1 MQGKNICLCML
12 LLVMGFPLVAQ
23 DLNASTASTVEE
35 SDGSTRTLEEVMQI
49 ALSNNSQLKRGE
61 LAARRDQI
69 DWEQSRLNL
78 LPSVSASLGHGISQG
93 RSVDPTTNQFT
104 ESTFSSGSQGL
115 SADLTLFNGF
125 RMLHDIRMKGQAR
138 NAGRLELEGQV
149 NEFKLDVIEAYIQ
162 VLTAS
167 DMLAQAQ
174 NQLEVTQEQLRR
186 AEVMHEEGAFPPGD
200 YFDIRGQLKNDEN
213 YVASTEQ
220 QLHVA
225 RLRLSRLMQ
234 VDEAA
239 LGTLAPL
246 QVNSTDPG
254 LDALDDGQALFKRA
268 EAELPGIQALD
279 YRIGEARQQIG
290 IARSGFFPSLGIG
303 AGLNSRYSDQYD
315 TSYGTQVN
323 QNLGKY
329 VSVSLRIP
337 IFNRLQTLNQV
348 RHARLGYEDALLQKE
363 IRLQQLKEETS
374 KAVFDLATAVTSWR
388 NVEEQVAL
396 YHESFRIA
404 QVHFEAGAS
413 NSFLFLTAKNKVDAA
428 RQQLVLR
435 QYEYLLQQYIND
447 YYSGNLEF

>member
-315 TSYGTQVN
+315 T
-323 QNLGKY
+323 
-329 VSVSLRIP
+329 
-337 IFNRLQTLNQV
+337 
-348 RHARLGYEDALLQKE
+348 
-363 IRLQQLKEETS
+363 
-374 KAVFDLATAVTSWR
+374 
-388 NVEEQVAL
+388 
-396 YHESFRIA
+396 
-404 QVHFEAGAS
+404 
-413 NSFLFLTAKNKVDAA
+413 
-428 RQQLVLR
+428 
-435 QYEYLLQQYIND
+435 
-447 YYSGNLEF
+447 

>member
-213 YVASTEQ
+213 YVASTQQ

-234 VDEAA
+234 VDEVD
-239 LGTLAPL
+239 LGNLAPL
-246 QVNSTDPG
+246 QVSFSDRGFDTS
-254 LDALDDGQALFKRA
+254 DDGQALFKRA